1 MNNKK
6 NILYIISILN
16 SNFIYATCNIQNIQS
31 ANFGN
36 INPLS
41 GSNINTS
48 GSFLLQ
54 CNANSGSNYSISLSA
69 GYGTMLQRQM
79 YSGLDFIN
87 YNLYTS
93 NDYSNVWGDGTNG
106 SSIQSGSFASGPK
119 NRNYIIYARISA
131 LDQSNIAVGT
141 YSDNISINVTY
152 N

>member
-1 MNNKK
+1 
-6 NILYIISILN
+6 
-16 SNFIYATCNIQNIQS
+16 
-31 ANFGN
+31 
-36 INPLS
+36 
-41 GSNINTS
+41 
-48 GSFLLQ
+48 
-54 CNANSGSNYSISLSA
+54 
-69 GYGTMLQRQM
+69 MLQRQM